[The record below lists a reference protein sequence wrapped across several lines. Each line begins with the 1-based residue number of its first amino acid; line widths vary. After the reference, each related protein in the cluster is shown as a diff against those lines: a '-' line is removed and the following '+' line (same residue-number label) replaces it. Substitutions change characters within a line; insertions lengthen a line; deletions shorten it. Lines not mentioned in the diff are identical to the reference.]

1 MKPADAGAADT
12 IAAVATPPGRGGVG
26 IVRVSGPLAPVIAE
40 SLLGRCPAPRY
51 ALFTRFRDA
60 GGGVLDQG
68 LALYFPAPASF
79 TGEHVLELH
88 GHGGPVV
95 MDLLLGRICAL
106 GARPAAPGEFSQRAF
121 LNGKLDLAQAEAV
134 ADLVAAGTAEA
145 ARAAVRSLEGAL
157 SSRVADLTEHLVAL
171 RTHVE
176 GAIDFAEEDIEF
188 LSESAVDRRLED
200 LLRRLTGIEEQAHRG
215 RLLQEGIQ
223 AAIVGRP
230 NVGKSSL
237 LNRLAGRETAIVSE
251 FPGTTRDLLRES
263 LDLDGVPLHLVD
275 TAGLR
280 GDSTDPVE
288 REGVRRAWGAL
299 ARADHVLL
307 VVDDRDALAAD
318 DRALLDRVP
327 AGPAVT
333 VVRNKIDL
341 TGGAPGRVAAE
352 GAPVELRV
360 SARTGAGIDA
370 LRTHLRGGAG
380 PVDGAGVFAARR
392 RHLDA
397 LRRARERLFEGRR
410 QWCAHHAPELLA
422 EDLRAAHRALG
433 EITGA
438 FTSDELLGRIFSTFC
453 IGK

>member
-1 MKPADAGAADT
+1 MNPADAGAADT

-26 IVRVSGPLAPVIAE
+26 IVRVSGPMAPAIAE
-40 SLLGRCPAPRY
+40 ALLGRRPVPRY
-51 ALFTRFRDA
+51 ALFARFRDA
-60 GGGVLDQG
+60 AGGILDRG
-68 LALYFPAPASF
+68 LALYFPEPASF

-95 MDLLLGRICAL
+95 MDLLLGRVCAL

-134 ADLVAAGTAEA
+134 ADLIAAGTAEA
-145 ARAAVRSLEGAL
+145 ARAAARSLEGAL
-157 SSRVADLTEHLVAL
+157 SSRVADLTERLVVL

-188 LSESAVDRRLED
+188 LTESAVDRRLED
-200 LLRRLTGIEEQAHRG
+200 LLRTITGLEEQAHRG

-237 LNRLAGRETAIVSE
+237 LNRLVGRETAIVSE

-263 LDLDGVPLHLVD
+263 LDLAGVPLRLVD

-280 GDSTDPVE
+280 DSTDPVE
-288 REGVRRAWGAL
+288 REGVRRAWDAL

-307 VVDDRDALAAD
+307 VVDDRDGLAAEG
-318 DRALLDRVP
+318 RALLDRVP
-327 AGPAVT
+327 AGPEVT

-341 TGGAPGRVAAE
+341 TGGVPGRVAAT

-360 SARTGAGIDA
+360 SARTGAGIDV

-397 LRRARERLFEGRR
+397 LRRTRERLIEGRR

>member
-1 MKPADAGAADT
+1 MNPADAGAADT

-26 IVRVSGPLAPVIAE
+26 IVRVSGPLAPAIAE

-51 ALFTRFRDA
+51 ALFARFRDA
-60 GGGVLDQG
+60 GGGILDQG

-95 MDLLLGRICAL
+95 MDLLLGRVCAL

-134 ADLVAAGTAEA
+134 ADLVAAGTVEA
-145 ARAAVRSLEGAL
+145 ARAASRSLEGAL
-157 SSRVADLTEHLVAL
+157 SSRVADLGERLVAL

-176 GAIDFAEEDIEF
+176 GAIDFAEEDIDF
-188 LSESAVDRRLED
+188 LSESAVDRRIED
-200 LLRRLTGIEEQAHRG
+200 LLRRLVGLEEQAQRG

-263 LDLDGVPLHLVD
+263 LDLDGVPLRLVD

-280 GDSTDPVE
+280 DSTDPVE
-288 REGVRRAWGAL
+288 REGVRRAWDAL

-307 VVDDRDALAAD
+307 VVDDGDAPAAE

-341 TGGAPGRVAAE
+341 TGGVPGRVAATG
-352 GAPVELRV
+352 GAVALRI

-370 LRTHLRGGAG
+370 LRTRLRGGAG

-397 LRRARERLFEGRR
+397 LRRTRERLFEGRR
-410 QWCAHHAPELLA
+410 QWRAHHAPELLA

>member
-1 MKPADAGAADT
+1 MNPADAGAADT

-26 IVRVSGPLAPVIAE
+26 IVRVSGPLAPAIAE

-51 ALFTRFRDA
+51 ALFARFRDA

-157 SSRVADLTEHLVAL
+157 SSRVADLTARLVAL

-188 LSESAVDRRLED
+188 LTESAVDQRLED
-200 LLRRLTGIEEQAHRG
+200 LLRRLAGLEEQAHRG

-263 LDLDGVPLHLVD
+263 LDLDGVPLRLVD

-280 GDSTDPVE
+280 DSTDPVE
-288 REGVRRAWGAL
+288 REGVRRAWDAL

-307 VVDDRDALAAD
+307 VVDDRDGLAAEE
-318 DRALLDRVP
+318 RALLERVP
-327 AGPAVT
+327 AGPVVT
-333 VVRNKIDL
+333 MVRNKIDL
-341 TGGAPGRVAAE
+341 TGGAPGRVAAT
-352 GAPVELRV
+352 GDPVELRV

-397 LRRARERLFEGRR
+397 LRRTREQLFEGRR
-410 QWCAHHAPELLA
+410 QWRAHHAPELLA

-438 FTSDELLGRIFSTFC
+438 FTSDELLDRIFSTFC

>member
-1 MKPADAGAADT
+1 MNPADAGAADT

-26 IVRVSGPLAPVIAE
+26 IVRVSGPLAPAIAE

-51 ALFTRFRDA
+51 ALFACFRDA
-60 GGGVLDQG
+60 GGGVLDRG

-95 MDLLLGRICAL
+95 MDLLLGRVCAL

-121 LNGKLDLAQAEAV
+121 LNGKLDLVQAEAV

-157 SSRVADLTEHLVAL
+157 SSRVADLGERLVAL

-188 LSESAVDRRLED
+188 LTESAVDRRLED
-200 LLRRLTGIEEQAHRG
+200 LLRGLAGLEEQAHRG

-251 FPGTTRDLLRES
+251 VPGTTRDLLRES
-263 LDLDGVPLHLVD
+263 LDLDGVPLRLVD

-280 GDSTDPVE
+280 DSTDPVE
-288 REGVRRAWGAL
+288 REGVRRAWDAL

-307 VVDDRDALAAD
+307 VVDDRDAPAAE
-318 DRALLDRVP
+318 DRALLDRIP

-341 TGGAPGRVAAE
+341 TGGAPGRVAAT

-380 PVDGAGVFAARR
+380 SVDGAGVFAARR

-397 LRRARERLFEGRR
+397 LRRTRERLFEGRR
-410 QWCAHHAPELLA
+410 QWRAHHAPELLA